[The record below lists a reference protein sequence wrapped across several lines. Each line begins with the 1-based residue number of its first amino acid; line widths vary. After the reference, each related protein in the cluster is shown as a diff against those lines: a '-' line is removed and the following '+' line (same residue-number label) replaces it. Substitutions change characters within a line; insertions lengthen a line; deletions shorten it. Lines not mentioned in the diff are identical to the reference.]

1 MTSVLRG
8 VELAFLGPT
17 CSTLL
22 DQLETGRIQE
32 QVCTFPNHKQPF
44 LPQGRIPL
52 STSLALMSHWRPPLE
67 PHLLEDASSEVG
79 V

>member
-1 MTSVLRG
+1 MLRG

-17 CSTLL
+17 CSTLQ
-22 DQLETGRIQE
+22 DQLKTGRNQE
-32 QVCTFPNHKQPF
+32 QVCTFPNQEHSF

-52 STSLALMSHWRPPLE
+52 STSLALVSHWRPPSE
-67 PHLLEDASSEVG
+67 PHLLEDVSSEVS